1 MVIPSISLST
11 ELGPSVFAAQPP
23 CRDRWAGQSVDEVTT
38 TLNHRRPVMNIFSA
52 HPSDLVSVLHPVAN
66 KRSSSVHCIGTTS
79 V

>member
-38 TLNHRRPVMNIFSA
+38 TLNHRRTVTDMFSA
-52 HPSDLVSVLHPVAN
+52 HASGY
-66 KRSSSVHCIGTTS
+66 RSSIRSQTSGAFRCIIIGTTN
-79 V
+79 